1 MTACDLYEADA
12 LEMGAIMAGRNCRLV
27 LGSPPY
33 VGKGERYPGGGK
45 PWTADD
51 WVAWMVNVVRQSL
64 RVAPVAMFVVNDPFR
79 AGAYI
84 PAVSMLEAAC
94 YAAGIIAERSL
105 VWSKNAPPNR
115 KDWWGN
121 GVERI
126 LAFKRAAAGV
136 PTWNWQAIA
145 TPPKHKNGGAFSQRD
160 SKGERRKGGAY
171 PQTKLT
177 RPHDLIRATVG
188 GGHLG
193 HPLAHHNEA
202 PYPEKLILPIVL
214 ALTNPGD
221 LICDPFNGS
230 GTTCAVALKNG
241 RCAVGLDNRASQLTL
256 ASARILDA
264 TGINPT
270 IHVKP
275 SPAVSV

>member
-1 MTACDLYEADA
+1 MTCDLYEADA
-12 LEMGAIMAGRNCRLV
+12 LEMAAILEGRNCRLV

-45 PWTADD
+45 PWVVDD
-51 WVAWMVNVVRQSL
+51 WAPWMATVVQQSL
-64 RVAPVAMFVVNDPFR
+64 LVAPVALFVVNDPFR
-79 AGAYI
+79 AGRYV
-84 PAVSMLEAAC
+84 PAVSMLEAEC
-94 YAAGIIAERSL
+94 YRRGIIAERPL
-105 VWSKNAPPNR
+105 TWSKNAPPNR

-126 LAFKRAAAGV
+126 LAFKRAAASV
-136 PTWNWQAIA
+136 PTWNWEAIA
-145 TPPKHKNGGAFSQRD
+145 TAPKYKNGGAFSQRD

-171 PQTKLT
+171 PKTTLT

-193 HPLAHHNEA
+193 HKLAHANEA
-202 PYPEKLILPIVL
+202 PFPERLIAPIVL

-221 LICDPFNGS
+221 LICDPFSGS
-230 GTTCAVALKNG
+230 GTTAAVALKNG
-241 RCAVGLDNRASQLTL
+241 RCAVGFDNRESQLTL

-264 TGINPT
+264 TGITPT
-270 IHVKP
+270 IYAKSP
-275 SPAVSV
+275 SPPLSV